1 MTQNP
6 IVLTEAEHG
15 IWHVEYF
22 GKIAGWIQK
31 VQRKVGH
38 GQAYHCLTAG
48 GDITYTD
55 SLSAAKDWVISR
67 AK

>member
-6 IVLTEAEHG
+6 INLIKTEND

-22 GKIAGWIQK
+22 GKIVGWIQK

-55 SLSAAKDWVISR
+55 SLRAAKDWIVGQV
-67 AK
+67 K